1 MGYVGNEPSVNFTS
15 FAKQD
20 ITGDGGANYTLT
32 HAVANANEIEV
43 FVNNVRQEP
52 TDAYSVSG
60 TALTMTG
67 NVASSDNFYVV
78 YLGKAI
84 QTTVPP
90 DGSVTSA
97 KLDTNIAVSG
107 ALSAKGGA
115 VFNEDSAD
123 VDFRVESNDSAN
135 MFVVNGGLN
144 RIGIGTNFPSHPF
157 HVQSSSD
164 NTGVGSDN
172 LFLAFFNNAEATDSR
187 SFGVKI
193 SAGSN
198 NLDSPLTITDHDQSN
213 TLFTF
218 RGLGQ
223 AEFQNSAADYSLKL
237 TQTNTSADGLHIR
250 QTGGTPNSGSRF
262 YFAGQDETNSK
273 AVIYTNGDFY
283 SRSGTFASFSDESIK
298 QDIKDANSQWDD
310 IKAIKVR
317 NFRLK
322 DEVSAD
328 ADYPYHIGVIAQEV
342 EASGM
347 NGLVN
352 ETLYDTIENEDGTK
366 TEVTKKG
373 VKYSILYMKAV
384 KALQEA
390 MTRIETLETANT
402 ALEARITALE
412 NAE

>member
-1 MGYVGNEPSVNFTS
+1 MSEIKVNSVVNS
-15 FAKQD
+15 
-20 ITGDGGANYTLT
+20 TGDNDSGLDLSTNDK
-32 HAVANANEIEV
+32 VAIKIADAEV
-43 FVNNVRQEP
+43 
-52 TDAYSVSG
+52 
-60 TALTMTG
+60 
-67 NVASSDNFYVV
+67 
-78 YLGKAI
+78 
-84 QTTVPP
+84 TTF
-90 DGSVTSA
+90 
-97 KLDTNIAVSG
+97 DTTEV
-107 ALSAKGGA
+107 
-115 VFNEDSAD
+115 VFNDASAD
-123 VDFRVESNDSAN
+123 RDFRVESNDSAN

-164 NTGVGSDN
+164 NTGVGSDD

-390 MTRIETLETANT
+390 MTRIETLEAKVKV
-402 ALEARITALE
+402 LEG
-412 NAE
+412 

>member
-1 MGYVGNEPSVNFTS
+1 MPYIGSDPSNRFVAPKAASVFSGDGSTTAFTLDHAVGSDEDILESVDGVIQEPSVAYAVSNGT
-15 FAKQD
+15 
-20 ITGDGGANYTLT
+20 TLT
-32 HAVANANEIEV
+32 FTAAPSSNSGNMI
-43 FVNNVRQEP
+43 FVYYLFRTVGTVSHPSNN
-52 TDAYSVSG
+52 
-60 TALTMTG
+60 ALTATTG
-67 NVASSDNFYVV
+67 TFSD
-78 YLGKAI
+78 
-84 QTTVPP
+84 
-90 DGSVTSA
+90 
-97 KLDTNIAVSG
+97 

-135 MFVVNGGLN
+135 MFVVNAGTN
-144 RIGIGTNFPSHPF
+144 KIGIGTDSPAHAFS
-157 HVQSSSD
+157 VVSSSD
-164 NTGVGSDN
+164 GSGISGDD
-172 LFLAFFNNAEATDSR
+172 AFIALFNNAEATDDK

-193 SAGSN
+193 QAGSTN
-198 NLDSPLTITDHDQSN
+198 TDSPLTIKDHDDSN

-237 TQTNTSADGLHIR
+237 TQTNTSADGILVR
-250 QTGGTPNSGSRF
+250 QTGGTPNSGSR
-262 YFAGQDETNSK
+262 YYLAGQDETNTK

-283 SRSGTFASFSDESIK
+283 SRSGTYGSFSDESIK
-298 QDIKDANSQWDD
+298 HDIKDANSQWDD

-322 DEVSAD
+322 DEVAED

-347 NGLVN
+347 NGLVSEN
-352 ETLYDTIENEDGTK
+352 LYDTIENEDGTK

-373 VKYSILYMKAV
+373 VKYSILHMKAL

-390 MTRIETLETANT
+390 MTRIETLEAEVK
-402 ALEARITALE
+402 ALKG
-412 NAE
+412 